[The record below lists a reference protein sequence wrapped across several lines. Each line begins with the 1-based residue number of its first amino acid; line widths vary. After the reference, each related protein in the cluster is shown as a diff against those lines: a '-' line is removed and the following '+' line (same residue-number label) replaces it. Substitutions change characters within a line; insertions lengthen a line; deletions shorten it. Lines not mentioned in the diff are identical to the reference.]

1 MTLPPVRRN
10 WLLLVGFAMVAAGC
24 DEIPTAPSPMAER
37 SSQARTMARLDL
49 SGAATIAPGQTAQ
62 YVARALYNDGLWEDV
77 TSRVTW
83 ASSDPSVLTVSPGGA
98 AAAGD
103 RGEAV
108 VSASLEG
115 QTAAKSPVFVV
126 PWGTYRLS
134 GLVMDDG
141 TGVSDAEVT
150 VLSGAGAGLTTR
162 TVAGAYRL
170 YGVAGDSEI
179 RVRKDGYQSAREL
192 LDVSGPAVLNFRLL
206 PASSQ

>member
-10 WLLLVGFAMVAAGC
+10 WLLLVGFAMMAAGC
-24 DEIPTAPSPMAER
+24 DEIPTAPSPMPGQV
-37 SSQARTMARLDL
+37 SLSRTMARLDL
-49 SGAATIAPGQTAQ
+49 SGAASIAPGQTVQ
-62 YVARALYNDGLWEDV
+62 YVARALYTDHLWEDV

-83 ASSDPSVLTVSPGGA
+83 VSSDPSVLTISPGGTA
-98 AAAGD
+98 AAVD

-115 QTAAKSPVFVV
+115 QTATKSPVFVV
-126 PWGTYRLS
+126 PLGTYRLS

-162 TVAGAYRL
+162 TVGGAYRL
-170 YGVAGDSEI
+170 YGVAGDTEI
-179 RVRKDGYQSAREL
+179 RVRKDGYQSASEL
-192 LDVSGPAVLNFRLL
+192 LDVSSPAVLNFRLL
-206 PASSQ
+206 PASQ